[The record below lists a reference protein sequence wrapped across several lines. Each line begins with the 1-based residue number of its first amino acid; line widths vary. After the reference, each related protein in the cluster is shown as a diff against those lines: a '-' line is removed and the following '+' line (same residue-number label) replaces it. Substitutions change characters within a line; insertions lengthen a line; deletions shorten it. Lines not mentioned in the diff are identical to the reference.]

1 MMQIESG
8 LEASYEGRRG
18 WGAERG
24 QVLGLAGHW
33 RMAYN
38 RGVMVSTGGG
48 LTSHTRMCAVVG
60 HPVRHSASPAMQ
72 NAGMAALGLDWCYVA
87 LEVRPEGLRSAI
99 EGARAMG
106 FIGLNLTVPHKLLA
120 VEMVEVL
127 DESARE
133 WGAVNTI
140 RFEGSD
146 SSGAWRPMGEFLE
159 ETPESVRAHGFN
171 TDADAIVLAMAEEL
185 GIDPRG
191 ARILVLGAGG
201 AGRVAALR
209 LARAGVGRL
218 YLVNR
223 TKSKAEEIAAAIRQK
238 DPGVEVELGYP
249 GGRVDLVLNAT
260 SLGLRAGDG
269 LPWDVT
275 AFDLRQADAVYDLI
289 YRPARTR
296 LLERADEA
304 GCRTANGLGMLL
316 HQGTKALEL
325 WSGRAAPVEVMRGA
339 LKANVY
345 GD

>member
-1 MMQIESG
+1 
-8 LEASYEGRRG
+8 
-18 WGAERG
+18 
-24 QVLGLAGHW
+24 
-33 RMAYN
+33 
-38 RGVMVSTGGG
+38 
-48 LTSHTRMCAVVG
+48 
-60 HPVRHSASPAMQ
+60 
-72 NAGMAALGLDWCYVA
+72 
-87 LEVRPEGLRSAI
+87 
-99 EGARAMG
+99 
-106 FIGLNLTVPHKLLA
+106 
-120 VEMVEVL
+120 
-127 DESARE
+127 
-133 WGAVNTI
+133 
-140 RFEGSD
+140 
-146 SSGAWRPMGEFLE
+146 
-159 ETPESVRAHGFN
+159 
-171 TDADAIVLAMAEEL
+171 
-185 GIDPRG
+185 
-191 ARILVLGAGG
+191 VLGAGG
-201 AGRVAALR
+201 AGRVAAVR
-209 LARAGVGRL
+209 LARAGAGRL

-316 HQGTKALEL
+316 HQGAKALEL